1 MPQSV
6 KIDSICHQ
14 IGDAVFDLCRIFVPQ
29 TEDDGV
35 ISVHEHGGYEL
46 HFAKRDFY
54 FRMID
59 TEIPLKAG
67 DFLILKPNTL
77 HYGLGANWEADSF
90 QIYLRKG
97 DGKKGFYDC
106 FKQLLAQN
114 CNTVLSGEEKLCAC
128 VSALAEIPSVN
139 SIKNYCNAQLLF
151 AEFLNNLFE
160 ILKLDANKTFSGTE
174 ENQLLILET
183 LMHDMGSSLQ
193 DISQKLGY
201 SPRHLS
207 RLIQATYGMTFTEF
221 RRKKSISAAKRF
233 MEVRKD
239 LSLMQIAELS
249 RFSSVTA
256 MKKAL
261 KEDEK

>member
-6 KIDSICHQ
+6 KIYTICHQ

-29 TEDDGV
+29 IKDGGV

-46 HFAKRDFY
+46 HFAKQDFY

-90 QIYLRKG
+90 QIYLSKA
-97 DGKKGFYDC
+97 DGKKGFYDA
-106 FKQLLAQN
+106 FRELLDTN
-114 CNTVLSGEEKLCAC
+114 CNTPFQGGVALNEKA
-128 VSALAEIPSVN
+128 SALAQIAEDN
-139 SIKNYCNAQLLF
+139 SIKNYCKAQLSV
-151 AEFLNNLFE
+151 AEFLNDLFE
-160 ILKLDANKTFSGTE
+160 ILDLDARKSFSGAE
-174 ENQLLILET
+174 DKPLLVLET

-193 DISQKLGY
+193 DISKKLGY

-233 MEVRKD
+233 VEERKD

-249 RFSSVTA
+249 RFSSVAA